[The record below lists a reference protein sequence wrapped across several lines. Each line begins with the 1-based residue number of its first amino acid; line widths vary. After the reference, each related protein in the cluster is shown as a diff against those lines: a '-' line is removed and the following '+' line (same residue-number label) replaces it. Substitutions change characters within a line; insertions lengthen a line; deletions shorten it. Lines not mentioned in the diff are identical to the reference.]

1 MKNIIILLLLT
12 LVSSSCGFNP
22 IYGSK
27 DSSFEILEVDNLSA
41 NRSSIFIEK
50 TIKSVSN
57 ENSIKKFKVQFNYD
71 EKVVVALKD
80 KKGNP
85 SKNKININVDLNVR
99 DENEKLII
107 NKVFTREFG
116 YDVQSNKFKM
126 KQYEKNIKE
135 NLINEV
141 SRDIVFL
148 LTTIK

>member
-1 MKNIIILLLLT
+1 MKNILILLLLT
-12 LVSSSCGFNP
+12 LVSGSCGFNP

-27 DSSFEILEVDNLSA
+27 DNSFEILEVDNLST

-50 TIKSVSN
+50 TIKSISN
-57 ENSIKKFKVQFNYD
+57 RNSIKKFKVQFNYD
-71 EKVVVALKD
+71 EKIVVVLKD

-85 SKNKININVDLNVR
+85 SKNKININVDLNVK

-135 NLINEV
+135 SLINEV

>member
-1 MKNIIILLLLT
+1 MKNILILLLLT

-71 EKVVVALKD
+71 EKVVVVLKD

>member
-1 MKNIIILLLLT
+1 MKNILILLLLT
-12 LVSSSCGFNP
+12 LVSSNCGFTP

-50 TIKSVSN
+50 TIKSISN
-57 ENSIKKFKVQFNYD
+57 RNSIKKFKVQFNYD
-71 EKVVVALKD
+71 EKIVVVLKD

-85 SKNKININVDLNVR
+85 SKNKININVDLNVK

-135 NLINEV
+135 SLINEV

>member
-27 DSSFEILEVDNLSA
+27 ESSFEILEVDNLSA

-71 EKVVVALKD
+71 EKVVVVLKD

>member
-1 MKNIIILLLLT
+1 MKNILFLLLLT

-27 DSSFEILEVDNLSA
+27 DNSFAILEVDNLSA

-50 TIKSVSN
+50 TIKSISN
-57 ENSIKKFKVQFNYD
+57 KDSIKKFKVQFNYD
-71 EKVVVALKD
+71 EKILVVLKD

-85 SKNKININVDLNVR
+85 SKNKISINVDLNVR

-135 NLINEV
+135 SLINEV

>member
-71 EKVVVALKD
+71 EKVVVVLKD